1 MSSSW
6 LRRLAFASAL
16 AVCAGAVALAIV
28 ERAGW
33 ITRRVQAELEARLG
47 DDVRLERAELDLF
60 APALELSRLA
70 FGDESGV
77 VELESVRL
85 EFAWR
90 VSPSV
95 QRITV
100 RGGRVRLSDRL
111 VERLQ
116 RAGEPRGAAS
126 SSAAA
131 PPEIVV
137 LEDLALEYLHPSLG
151 PLPIGRVDAL
161 SRLDER
167 RSPRIEGRVLP
178 NFAAASTRAPHV
190 FLSGARDADGAFAL
204 MASCGAL
211 NLDVRALPTA
221 LRSDALDALAPRGR
235 LEFELSARFQL
246 DPQAP
251 AEGSLRVRM
260 DDGKLQPPGAERAI
274 EAVSIDVDARCQAKS
289 AAQLLD
295 PAAWR
300 TSAHAQA
307 RWSEAAL
314 EAWALV
320 GANAGEGLAARGWV
334 RAPRLPLGDAFLRE
348 IGLFEALEPNWKPL
362 SPRGVADVLVGVR
375 WPATDSFADTRTAQ
389 RPQVAVEARLS
400 GECGVTYFGW
410 PRSSDG
416 TPEGFPAP
424 IEQVVGRALAL
435 HSPDADEA
443 ALLALLG
450 VLGAHSGGART
461 EQPAF
466 IEGLLRFERQGP
478 PGSPRRFPAF
488 DLEIGTHGFPV
499 DERLRAALLGLL
511 PEDFIWREFGP
522 SGGHVSGLVRL
533 HRPIGAHIP
542 AGHIVIDLFGV
553 DGAWRAGADANAG
566 PRLAVRDIDGQVEIL
581 TDPRLAAGVRFDL
594 VGAAAQRA
602 RVSVRGRVQ
611 DDAAIAADPA
621 HWTARRVQELEVRAS
636 GVGLGGADRRMLAAV
651 WPQITRE
658 LERREANG
666 AADVL
671 YASATERTGG
681 PLAWSVE
688 VTPRTAT
695 LTPDEFRVDVRN
707 VRGRVIV
714 AGADPLGG
722 GPSERGPRVSIAP
735 LLGDT
740 LGGASVACLAS
751 IDALGPARVDV
762 LAAAV
767 SPSNAGIVGAFEHA
781 FERSARGGEA
791 GVSLSALAV
800 DGRIDLSGSIVTSPA
815 TPARPE
821 SNFRVRLRENDVQTR
836 LDSGRFALDGL
847 SGVLESR
854 GDELR
859 GERLN
864 AKLAGA
870 PIELRNTSFIARD
883 GGALLES
890 DFSAQDFELDREH
903 LSMFLGREVVDVL
916 LGELGLRGSVD
927 LDDAH
932 LSLASG
938 QSKDSALVVR
948 GEVRPRSVS
957 IDLGLP
963 LAIDSGSIRVDEL
976 RYEAAQVRARATLS
990 EVEGRVADRRLE
1002 NARIEVEYDDPRL
1015 VLRDVS
1021 GLLEQGRLSR
1031 LDPRG
1036 ERPAFQIE
1044 LREPFAFGLGVA
1056 LEQADVGGLLAGL
1069 FESDFA
1075 SRGRVSLRMEL
1086 DGDLER
1092 MSDISGQGRVDLR
1105 DSNLWSV
1112 PVARNLVT
1120 QFGLDAQSALFDSIQ
1135 SRFTVGGGQVRMSSL
1150 EISSPYF
1157 GVSGSGVL
1165 DFDGSLRHDLE
1176 VRNTVVNLLGP
1187 IKNMLYRIAVR
1198 GDMGRPRVET
1208 YGVLGQSFREN
1219 ARRSRA
1225 APLPPL
1231 SPLPLRF

>member
-1 MSSSW
+1 MSATW
-6 LRRLAFASAL
+6 LRRFAFALAL
-16 AVCAGAVALAIV
+16 AVCAAAVALAV
-28 ERAGW
+28 LERSGW
-33 ITRRVQAELEARLG
+33 LTRRVRAELAAELG
-47 DDVRLERAELDLF
+47 EDVRLERAELDVF
-60 APALELSRLA
+60 APAIELFGLA
-70 FGDESGV
+70 LGDESGS
-77 VELESVRL
+77 VELDALRL
-85 EFAWR
+85 ELAWNARPTLER
-90 VSPSV
+90 VSL
-95 QRITV
+95 

-116 RAGEPRGAAS
+116 RTGEARAGPTSSGAA
-126 SSAAA
+126 
-131 PPEIVV
+131 PQIVLV
-137 LEDLALEYLHPSLG
+137 EGLALEYLHPRLG
-151 PLPIGRVDAL
+151 PLAIGLIDAL
-161 SRLDER
+161 ARPDER
-167 RSPRIEGRVLP
+167 GAPRIEGRVLP
-178 NFAAASTRAPHV
+178 HFAASSARTPHV
-190 FLSGARDADGAFAL
+190 FLAGARAADGAFEL
-204 MASCGAL
+204 VASCGAL
-211 NLDVRALPTA
+211 NLDSRALPSA
-221 LRSDALDALAPRGR
+221 LRGETLDSLAPRGR

-246 DPQAP
+246 DPEAP
-251 AEGSLRVRM
+251 AEGALRARL
-260 DDGKLQPPGAERAI
+260 DDGKLQPPGAQRAI
-274 EAVSIDVDARCQAKS
+274 EAVSIDVDARCSAAS

-300 TSAHAQA
+300 TSARAQA
-307 RWSEAAL
+307 RWGAAAL

-320 GANAGEGLAARGWV
+320 GANAGPGLAARAWL
-334 RAPRLPLGDAFLRE
+334 RAPRLPLGEEFLRE
-348 IGLFEALEPNWKPL
+348 IGVFEALEPNWRPL
-362 SPRGVADVLVGVR
+362 SPRGVADVLVGAR
-375 WPATDSFADTRTAQ
+375 WPATHTFADARTAQ
-389 RPQVAVEARLS
+389 RPQIAVEARLN

-424 IEQVVGRALAL
+424 IEQVYGRALAL

-443 ALLALLG
+443 ALLALTG

-466 IEGLLRFERQGP
+466 IEGLLRFERPGP

-488 DLEIGTHGFPV
+488 DLEIGAHGFPV
-499 DERLRAALLGLL
+499 DERLRSALLGLL

-533 HRPIGAHIP
+533 HRPIGAYIP
-542 AGHIVIDLFGV
+542 SGHIVIDLFGV
-553 DGAWRAGADANAG
+553 DGAWRAGGDAREG
-566 PRLAVRDIDGQVEIL
+566 PRLVVRDIDGQVEIL

-594 VGAAAQRA
+594 AGVAAQRA

-611 DDAAIAADPA
+611 DDAALAPDPA
-621 HWTARRVQELEVRAS
+621 QWTARRVQELEVRAA
-636 GVGLGGADRRMLAAV
+636 GVGLGGADRRMLATV

-658 LERREANG
+658 LERRDANG
-666 AADVL
+666 AADVR
-671 YASATERTGG
+671 YTSATERTGG
-681 PLAWSVE
+681 PLVWRVE
-688 VTPRTAT
+688 VAPTTAT
-695 LTPDEFRVDVRN
+695 LTPEEFRVDVRN
-707 VRGRVIV
+707 LRGRVIV

-722 GPSERGPRVSIAP
+722 GASERGPRVSIAP

-740 LGGASVACLAS
+740 LGGASVACNAR
-751 IDALGPARVDV
+751 IEADGPSRVEV

-800 DGRIDLSGSIVTSPA
+800 DGRIDLWGTIVTSPA

-836 LDSGRFALDGL
+836 LESGRFELDGL

-870 PIELRNTSFIARD
+870 PIELRNTSFVARD

-890 DFSAQDFELDREH
+890 EFSARDFELDREH
-903 LSMFLGREVVDVL
+903 LSLFLGAQAVDVL
-916 LGELGLRGSVD
+916 LEERGLRGSID
-927 LDDAH
+927 IEDAH
-932 LSLASG
+932 LSLSSG
-938 QSKDSALVVR
+938 PQAAGALVVR

-963 LAIDSGSIRVDEL
+963 LAIDSGAIRIEQL
-976 RYEAAQVRARATLS
+976 RYEASRVQARATLT
-990 EVEGRVADRRLE
+990 EVQGRVADRRLE
-1002 NARIEVEYDDPRL
+1002 DARIELEYDDPTL

-1021 GLLEQGRLSR
+1021 GRLEQGRLSR

-1036 ERPAFQIE
+1036 ERPAFQIQ

-1075 SRGRVSLRMEL
+1075 SRGRVSLRLEL
-1086 DGDLER
+1086 EGDLER
-1092 MSDISGQGRVDLR
+1092 MSFIRGQGRVDLR

-1112 PVARNLVT
+1112 PVARDLVT
-1120 QFGLDAQSALFDSIQ
+1120 QFGLGAENAQFDSIQ
-1135 SRFTVGGGQVRMSSL
+1135 SRFSVERGEVRMSNL

-1208 YGVLGQSFREN
+1208 YGVLGQSFRESTD
-1219 ARRSRA
+1219 RSRA

-1231 SPLPLRF
+1231 TPLPLRF